1 MPVIAGVR
9 RKYYAYLKIFS
20 LLLIVISWIK
30 LCYIGLGAPT
40 LIRHPMAIAI
50 EKLKHS
56 KIDFDSRETWEA
68 LRPISEFTKDIS
80 NSVVLFSILMIVGF
94 IGYYL
99 AGQKNKNT
107 EPDGAVD

>member
-1 MPVIAGVR
+1 MRI
-9 RKYYAYLKIFS
+9 LKIFG

-107 EPDGAVD
+107 EPGGAVD

>member
-1 MPVIAGVR
+1 MRI
-9 RKYYAYLKIFS
+9 LKTFS
-20 LLLIVISWIK
+20 LLLIIISWVK

-40 LIRHPMAIAI
+40 FIRRPMAEAI

-56 KIDFDSRETWEA
+56 KIDFDSLETWEA
-68 LRPISEFTKDIS
+68 LRPISEFTKDTG
-80 NSVVLFSILMIVGF
+80 NSVILFSILMIVGF

-107 EPDGAVD
+107 EPGGAVDQGHSGPNESN